1 MVDLRSSREAEKS
14 ARGGAFTTVKL
25 SEHTRT
31 AASLIERFTGTCFRM
46 SEREDGRNL
55 MEVIA

>member
-1 MVDLRSSREAEKS
+1 MRSSREAEKS